1 MVTIKQIAQIAGV
14 SRGTVDRVL
23 NNRGSV
29 RPETAR
35 RIREIAETLDY
46 SPSKAGLGLSVLKH
60 GIKLG
65 YILFSPENNPYFV
78 QVEQG
83 LRKKA
88 AELKDYGCS
97 VDIRYVDFTDD
108 THQDRVIDSMV
119 EDGVEGIALCGFN
132 NPSTA
137 RKIRKLAEAGIPVVT
152 TNTDIP
158 DSGRLAYVGSHY
170 ESAGRTAAR
179 LMDLITGGR
188 AELGIILGSWHILCH
203 SSRIDGF
210 RNYILEKAPGLNIR
224 ECVETR
230 DDDFLTFSAVQ
241 TMLKETPEINGLF
254 LASAGV
260 YGACRAVS
268 MLPPERRPKI
278 ICYDCPPTTQEML
291 NRGIIAATICQEP
304 DYQGSKPLDI
314 LFQRLCMN
322 EMPSRE
328 YYYTKN
334 EIIVSE
340 NV

>member
-1 MVTIKQIAQIAGV
+1 MVTIKQIASIAGV

-29 RPETAR
+29 RPETAK

-46 SPSKAGLGLSVLKH
+46 SPCKAGLGLSVLKH
-60 GIKLG
+60 GVKLG
-65 YILFSPENNPYFV
+65 YILFSPESNPFFL

-83 LRKKA
+83 LRKRA
-88 AELKDYGCS
+88 AELKNYGCS
-97 VDIRYVDFTDD
+97 VDIRYGDFSDD
-108 THQDRVIDSMV
+108 TKQDQLIDSMV
-119 EDGVEGIALCGFN
+119 EDGVDGIALCGFN

-137 RKIRKLAEAGIPVVT
+137 LRIRQLADAGIPVVT
-152 TNTDIP
+152 ANSDIP

-170 ESAGRTAAR
+170 ESAGRTAAK

-188 AELGIILGSWHILCH
+188 AELGVVLGSWHALCH

-210 RNYILEKAPGLNIR
+210 RNYIQEKAPGLSIR
-224 ECVETR
+224 ECVETL

-241 TMLKETPEINGLF
+241 AMLKDKPNITGLF

-268 MLPPERRPKI
+268 MLPPDRRPKI
-278 ICYDCPPTTQEML
+278 ISYDCPPTTQEML
-291 NRGIIAATICQEP
+291 KSGIIAATICQEP

-340 NV
+340 NI

>member
-29 RPETAR
+29 NPETAR
-35 RIREIAETLDY
+35 RVREIAEALDY
-46 SPSKAGLGLSVLKH
+46 TPSKAGLGLSVLKH

-65 YILFSPENNPYFV
+65 YILFSPEKNPYFA
-78 QVEQG
+78 QVEYG

-88 AELKDYGCS
+88 AELKNYGCD
-97 VDIRYVDFTDD
+97 VDIRYANFTDD
-108 THQDRVIDSMV
+108 THQDQIIDSMV
-119 EDGVEGIALCGFN
+119 ESGVEGIALCGFN

-137 RKIRKLAEAGIPVVT
+137 SKIRKLAEAGIPVVT

-170 ESAGRTAAR
+170 VSAGRTAAR
-179 LMDLITGGR
+179 LMDLVTDGNVPIGVV
-188 AELGIILGSWHILCH
+188 LGSWHILCH
-203 SSRIDGF
+203 SSRVEGF
-210 RNYILEKAPGLNIR
+210 RSYIREKAPRLEILK
-224 ECVETR
+224 CVETM

-241 TMLKETPEINGLF
+241 KMLEETQEISGLF

-268 MLPPERRPKI
+268 LLPPERRPKI
-278 ICYDCPPTTQEML
+278 ICYDCTPTTQEML
-291 NRGIIAATICQEP
+291 QNGIIAATICQEP
-304 DYQGSKPLDI
+304 EYQGAKPLEI

-340 NV
+340 NI